1 MADAI
6 EGGTEGDDGAP
17 ADATT
22 SGDREHR
29 DSRSLR
35 GRLERRALVALAAAT
50 VGLLLVVF
58 YYPVATVFVDSVL
71 VEGRLTAR
79 VFFDI
84 LSDPFYFGEPARLL
98 AGDSLASV
106 VEGLLS
112 PDRRLGI
119 VGFTAYQAALSTVA
133 SVALGLPAAY
143 LLARFEFPGRRTLR
157 SLTILPFVLPSI
169 MVAVGFVATF
179 GQRGTL
185 NAVLG
190 AFGLGPVDLLFTLE
204 AVVVAHA
211 FYNAP
216 LVARVTTAAWESVD
230 ASAVETARSLGA
242 SPLRAFRDV
251 VAPQLVPSVLMG
263 AALTFVFT
271 FSTFPIVLALGGFQL
286 ATVEVFVYRLIRDL
300 EYAEAAALA
309 LIELGISLGLLY
321 AYLRYEARHTVR
333 SRGIRPLP
341 RRPLVPSSPSLRALL
356 LRVGLAGYAV
366 VALAVFV
373 APIASMILA
382 SVSGPEGA
390 TLAHYRFL
398 VERQT
403 TGASFQ
409 VRPWDAVR
417 NSLLFGVASLAV
429 ALPMGVVVAVLTT
442 RDYRGRKLVDA
453 AAMAP
458 LAVSGIVVGLGL
470 LRGLVFGVEVGGT
483 RLAVGGAVAIV
494 AAHAVAGYPFVV
506 RTVAPGLD
514 GVDRTLVESARA
526 LGAPRVRA
534 LVDVE
539 LPLVWPAVVAGAAF
553 AFAISIGE
561 FSATVVL
568 ASGTSQFT
576 MPVAIERFIGR
587 RLGPAT
593 AMGVVLLVV
602 TTVSFLLIDRLGGED
617 VGF

>member
-1 MADAI
+1 MARDFDGDTDGD
-6 EGGTEGDDGAP
+6 GGEESTGTASS
-17 ADATT
+17 AA
-22 SGDREHR
+22 RE
-29 DSRSLR
+29 R
-35 GRLERRALVALAAAT
+35 GRTVRNTVERRAV
-50 VGLLLVVF
+50 VGLAVATIALLLGIF
-58 YYPVATVFVDSVL
+58 YYPVATVFIESVL
-71 VEGRLTAR
+71 VDGRWTGR
-79 VFFDI
+79 VFVSI
-84 LSDPFYFGEPARLL
+84 LRDPFYLGEPARLL
-98 AGDSLASV
+98 AGEPV
-106 VEGLLS
+106 GGVTERLLS
-112 PDRRLGI
+112 PDRRLGVI
-119 VGFTAYQAALSTVA
+119 GFTAYQAALSTVA

-143 LLARFEFPGRRTLR
+143 LLARYEFPGRRTLR

-169 MVAVGFVATF
+169 MVGVGFVATF
-179 GQRGTL
+179 GRNGTL

-190 AFGLGPVDLLFTLE
+190 ALGLGQVNLLFTLE
-204 AVVVAHA
+204 AVIVAHA

-251 VAPQLVPSVLMG
+251 VAPQLYPSVLMG

-321 AYLRYEARHTVR
+321 AYLRYEAKHTVR

-341 RRPLVPSSPSLRALL
+341 RRPLTPPSLSFRELL
-356 LRVGLAGYAV
+356 PRMGLGVYAV
-366 VALAVFV
+366 VALAVFA
-373 APIASMILA
+373 APIASMVLA
-382 SVSGPEGA
+382 SLSGPEGL
-390 TLAHYRFL
+390 TLANYRFL
-398 VERQT
+398 IDRQT

-409 VRPWDAVR
+409 VQPWDAVR

-442 RDYRGRKLVDA
+442 RDYSGRKLVDA
-453 AAMAP
+453 VAMAP

-470 LRGLVFGVEVGGT
+470 LRGLVFGVEIGGS
-483 RLAVGGAVAIV
+483 RLAVGGGLAII

-506 RTVAPGLD
+506 RTVAPGLEGID
-514 GVDRTLVESARA
+514 HTLVESARA
-526 LGAPRVRA
+526 LGAPRARA
-534 LVDVE
+534 LVDIE

-561 FSATVVL
+561 FSATIVL
-568 ASGTSQFT
+568 ASGTNQFT
-576 MPVAIERFIGR
+576 MPIAIERFIGR

-602 TTVSFLLIDRLGGED
+602 TSASFLLIDRLGGDD